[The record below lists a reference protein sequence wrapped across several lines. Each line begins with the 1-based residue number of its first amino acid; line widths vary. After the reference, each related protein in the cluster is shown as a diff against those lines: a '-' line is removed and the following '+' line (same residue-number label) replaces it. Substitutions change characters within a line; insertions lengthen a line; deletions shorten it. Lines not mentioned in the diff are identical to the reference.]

1 MAHVITS
8 PRDAIRSRISRINT
22 KFVFVMMPYT
32 VLIFYFM
39 KASSAVHYLYV
50 HTDDGGVEA
59 LLFAIKRLIAVMCVP
74 CHKVREQSYM
84 TLIV

>member
-22 KFVFVMMPYT
+22 KFVFVMMSYT
-32 VLIFYFM
+32 VSIFNLM
-39 KASSAVHYLYV
+39 NASSAVNYLYV
-50 HTDDGGVEA
+50 HTDDGGA
-59 LLFAIKRLIAVMCVP
+59 IFTIKRLIAVVCVSR
-74 CHKVREQSYM
+74 HKVREHSYM